1 VKNAG
6 KSLTAIQKLLAER
19 TQIERWLE
27 RLGLAGDSTPEA
39 VRERVK
45 ADYEARLKEL
55 LKELSAFGDELND
68 ALKRQLATREG
79 LSRQE
84 KEAAERLAEAEVR
97 HAVGEYDETKWREVH
112 AEYLGALVRV
122 REELKTADEELQRLE
137 EAVRAMEG
145 PAKAEAAPLSPGPKT
160 STTIPPATPKS
171 SSSIPPGMFKARKS
185 GPNKQPVDELAF
197 LKSVTD
203 DDKHGIKASRAS
215 GQQRVPEHIKPPPS
229 LDDNIPPM
237 PPRQPVDVGASGVAP
252 IDKDGP
258 GKRLTAA
265 LEKSLKCK
273 ECGTMNM
280 PTEWYCEKCGAELSE
295 SL

>member
-1 VKNAG
+1 MVKNAG
-6 KSLTAIQKLLAER
+6 KSLAAIQKLLAER

-45 ADYEARLKEL
+45 ADYQARLKEL
-55 LKELSAFGDELND
+55 LKELAAFGDELNE

-97 HAVGEYDETKWREVH
+97 HAVGEYDEAKWREVH

-145 PAKAEAAPLSPGPKT
+145 PGKAEAPPS
-160 STTIPPATPKS
+160 PATKPATTPAVPKS

-203 DDKHGIKASRAS
+203 DDMHGIKASRAS
-215 GQQRVPEHIKPPPS
+215 GQQRVPEHIKPPAS

-237 PPRQPVDVGASGVAP
+237 PPRPPVDVGASGVAP

-265 LEKSLKCK
+265 LDKSLKCK